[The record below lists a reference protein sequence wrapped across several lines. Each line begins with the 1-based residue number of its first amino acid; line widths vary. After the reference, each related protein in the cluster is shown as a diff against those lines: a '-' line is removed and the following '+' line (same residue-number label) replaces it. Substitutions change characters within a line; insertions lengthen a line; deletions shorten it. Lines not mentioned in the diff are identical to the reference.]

1 MYKKYAG
8 LFAFLCLPLGF
19 SLGCGGSSSSSSSST
34 STPAQ
39 AETIGITATGG
50 TTQSAAGGKPFATR
64 LSATVTTNGVAT
76 GGEAVTFTAP
86 ASGASGTFAN
96 GSTTETDATN
106 NSGVAMSSTFTAN
119 SVAGAYTVTATVTGV
134 PTPVNF
140 SLTNVATTPYVFYL
154 SGQDS
159 TFSYYALAGAIIVDG
174 NGNVLGGEQD
184 YNDGSSGLT
193 SPEPGGDKITGGSL
207 TFPAGSPPGQAILTL
222 NTNNTS
228 LGINADGVETFGVQF
243 VNASHALL
251 MQFDGFATSSGGM
264 DLQTLSTPAAV
275 GNGGYAFALSGADT
289 SGGAIGF
296 GGVFSLNGT
305 AITNGVLDVNDP
317 NNGVLT
323 TGTAFTA
330 TLSTPDTYGRGTIK
344 GLNVSGSKVSLNY
357 YMVGAETLRIIDV
370 DTTDAAMG
378 SAFGQG
384 TSAGTFSNASLGPSV
399 FAMGGNFLQQFAALG
414 QFTTSNTA
422 NSPAD
427 FSGVGD
433 DSEPGN
439 DVFTPGGSAKIKG
452 SYSIGSN
459 GYGSFT
465 ITVNSNT
472 GLGLGDISN
481 LGIYLTDPALNLND
495 PNNPA
500 GGGGALMV
508 DLDQYQSTSSTLGGG
523 VGVVVPQTDTSEADF
538 AGNYAAG
545 WQNFNYN
552 FCSCEFDLIVQGTM
566 VANGALSL
574 TGLVS
579 DPFNTVQADQTSSGD
594 TFAATPAADPVN
606 LGRYTL
612 TKKANSI
619 VANID
624 GTAITPNLQAIIYQ
638 ASGGQ
643 LFWLGYDLSDD
654 QTNGQPYYVS
664 VGPIEQ
670 QSSSGLPAGKT
681 AAAKG
686 KSKR

>member
-1 MYKKYAG
+1 MYKRYAG

-19 SLGCGGSSSSSSSST
+19 LLGCGGSSSSSSST
-34 STPAQ
+34 STPSQ
-39 AETIGITATGG
+39 AETIGITASGG
-50 TTQSAAGGKPFATR
+50 TSQSAAGGKPFAAP
-64 LSATVTTNGVAT
+64 LAATVTTNGVAT
-76 GGEAVTFTAP
+76 GGETVTFAAP

-96 GSTTETDATN
+96 GSTTETDATDN
-106 NSGVAMSSTFTAN
+106 DGVAKSSTFTAN
-119 SVAGAYTVTATVTGV
+119 SVAGAYAVTATVNGV
-134 PTPVNF
+134 STPVTFN
-140 SLTNVATTPYVFYL
+140 LTNIATTPYVFYL

-184 YNDGSSGLT
+184 YNDGSSGIT

-207 TFPAGSPPGQAILTL
+207 TFPSGYPSGQGILTL

-243 VNASHALL
+243 VNADHALI
-251 MQFDGFATSSGGM
+251 MQFDGFATSSGSM
-264 DLQTLSTPAAV
+264 DFQTLGTPAAA
-275 GNGGYAFALSGADT
+275 GNGGYAFAMSGADT
-289 SGGAIGF
+289 SGGAMGF
-296 GGVFSLNGT
+296 GGVFSLSGT
-305 AITNGVLDVNDP
+305 AISNGVLDVNDP
-317 NNGVLT
+317 NNSVLT

-330 TLSTPDTYGRGTIK
+330 TVSTPDTYGRGTIK
-344 GLNVSGSKVSLNY
+344 GVKVSGNKVSLNY
-357 YMVGAETLRIIDV
+357 YMVGAEALRIIDV
-370 DTTDAAMG
+370 DTTDSAMG

-384 TSAGTFSNASLGPSV
+384 TSAGGFSNASLGQSV
-399 FAMGGNFLQQFAALG
+399 FAVAGNYLEQFGALG
-414 QFTTSNTA
+414 QFTTSNTSS
-422 NSPAD
+422 SPAD

-433 DSEPGN
+433 DSEPNN
-439 DVFTPGGSAKIKG
+439 DVFTPAGSGKIKG

-472 GLGLGDISN
+472 GEGLGDISN
-481 LGIYLTDPALNLND
+481 LGIYLTDPALNLDD

-500 GGGGALMV
+500 GGGGALIV
-508 DLDQYQSTSSTLGGG
+508 DLDQYQSTANALGGG
-523 VGVVVPQTDTSEADF
+523 VGVIIPQTDTSSADF

-545 WQNFNYN
+545 WQNFNFN
-552 FCSCEFDLIVQGTM
+552 FCGCEFDIIAQGTV

-579 DPFNTVQADQTSSGD
+579 DPFNTVQPDQTSSGD
-594 TFAATPAADPVN
+594 TFTATPAADAIN

-624 GTAITPNLQAIIYQ
+624 GTTITPDFQAIMYQ
-638 ASGGQ
+638 ASAGQ
-643 LFWLGYDLSDD
+643 LFWLGYDLADD

-670 QSSSGLPAGKT
+670 QNSTGLPAGKKT
-681 AAAKG
+681 AAKD
-686 KSKR
+686 KSKH